1 LPLTVTFSTDA
12 NGPEQSGVAPGE
24 KGPAKAKVM
33 NPVGL
38 YPSDNVA
45 VSLTVVPTVA
55 VAGVGVVIMA
65 GVAWLAAACSAP
77 QPGVQQLPA

>member
-1 LPLTVTFSTDA
+1 
-12 NGPEQSGVAPGE
+12 
-24 KGPAKAKVM
+24 
-33 NPVGL
+33 
-38 YPSDNVA
+38 
-45 VSLTVVPTVA
+45 VSLTVAPTVA